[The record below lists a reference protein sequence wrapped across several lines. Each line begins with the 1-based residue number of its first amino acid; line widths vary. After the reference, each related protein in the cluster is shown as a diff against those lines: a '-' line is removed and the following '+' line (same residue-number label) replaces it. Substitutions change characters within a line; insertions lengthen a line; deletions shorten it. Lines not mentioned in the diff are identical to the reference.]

1 MSSGIDVKNAVVTSM
16 KSLQAET
23 LTDREEAEGGGKK
36 RGGTMRKKRKRNG
49 ENKEGRLLFLL
60 PPPPLFVYCP
70 RGSKGVSMRGG
81 GQERG

>member
-1 MSSGIDVKNAVVTSM
+1 MSSRIDVKNAVVTSM

-36 RGGTMRKKRKRNG
+36 RGGTMRKRRKRNG

-60 PPPPLFVYCP
+60 HPPLFVYCP

-81 GQERG
+81 QERG